1 MAYLQY
7 VSPALMT
14 TTAVASLHLTHF
26 LETLINDRE
35 REEFLDPLMS
45 SQICTSSYNNRKTE
59 TLTKR
64 IHYYTANGVK
74 YMLPSLF
81 VHR

>member
-35 REEFLDPLMS
+35 KEEFLDPLIC

-64 IHYYTANGVK
+64 IHCENNLMHTSFLSLKQTA
-74 YMLPSLF
+74 
-81 VHR
+81 